1 MYGSAA
7 NFGGTPPFNA
17 MPHGNPPL
25 NNFAFNQQQ
34 QQQML
39 ASSMPQAPHSQA
51 PHSQAQPQPQSQQQ
65 QEKIPEPLGK
75 NENQTICVV

>member
-7 NFGGTPPFNA
+7 NFGGAPPFNA

-51 PHSQAQPQPQSQQQ
+51 QPQAQPQQQ
-65 QEKIPEPLGK
+65 QEKIP
-75 NENQTICVV
+75 